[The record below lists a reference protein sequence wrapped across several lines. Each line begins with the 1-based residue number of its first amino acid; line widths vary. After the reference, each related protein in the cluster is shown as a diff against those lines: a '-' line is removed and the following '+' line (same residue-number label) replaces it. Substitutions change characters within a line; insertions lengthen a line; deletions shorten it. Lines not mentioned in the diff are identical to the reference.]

1 MVRTTLPSSVASL
14 TGRRVA
20 LQWGHISGVEKT
32 SPRTEMP
39 TCIDSPVSDG
49 SSALIVGDYKLLLGP
64 QILACK
70 CKDVLSLAS
79 DFQLLSAVLVHRLAR
94 PGIPQRD

>member
-1 MVRTTLPSSVASL
+1 MPVSSVSVCAVASL

-20 LQWGHISGVEKT
+20 SQWGHISGVEKT

-70 CKDVLSLAS
+70 C
-79 DFQLLSAVLVHRLAR
+79 
-94 PGIPQRD
+94 RDITESRI

>member
-1 MVRTTLPSSVASL
+1 M
-14 TGRRVA
+14 
-20 LQWGHISGVEKT
+20 QWGHISGVEKT

-70 CKDVLSLAS
+70 C
-79 DFQLLSAVLVHRLAR
+79 
-94 PGIPQRD
+94 RDITESRI